1 MGIKHAGDSNLS
13 MVNQCIIAQLQNQNR
28 SHVDKISLKALQTLL
43 KRIMN
48 FLNKR
53 TVAVLQG
60 RFFSSLQNGDF
71 RNIPCS
77 FSSLFEI
84 VPKKAKSMSKTFN
97 TMIKWREAPVVLS
110 GGSGGGG
117 SNTPG
122 RRLTRNLHNLLI
134 VFATQQGNICQEG
147 KQHKENKEDLS

>member
-1 MGIKHAGDSNLS
+1 MSF
-13 MVNQCIIAQLQNQNR
+13 QN
-28 SHVDKISLKALQTLL
+28 KL
-43 KRIMN
+43 
-48 FLNKR
+48 

-97 TMIKWREAPVVLS
+97 TMIKWREAPVLQS

-147 KQHKENKEDLS
+147 KQHKENKEDLSKFRVTAVPVSSISQDQITLGLVTLIPTFWLNYWTALADMC